1 MRKGYYMNFN
11 NHSNLEGCH
20 AFLGAS
26 QYHWINYD
34 EEKLADSYTRK
45 QAVLR
50 GTVLHDF
57 AAQCIRLRQ
66 KLPDI
71 QQTLNMDVNDAVG
84 FKMTP
89 EQILYYSDNC
99 FGTADAI
106 CFLLNCRAYTF
117 FNCVALFYN
126 NNIKLRLLINKP
138 VSSIKAGRT
147 GPNNY
152 NIIFIFHIM

>member
-71 QQTLNMDVNDAVG
+71 QQTLNMYVNDAVG

-89 EQILYYSDNC
+89 EQS
-99 FGTADAI
+99 
-106 CFLLNCRAYTF
+106 
-117 FNCVALFYN
+117 
-126 NNIKLRLLINKP
+126 NIRP
-138 VSSIKAGRT
+138 
-147 GPNNY
+147 
-152 NIIFIFHIM
+152 FHIFVKNLLTQRQIIVYNFQAF